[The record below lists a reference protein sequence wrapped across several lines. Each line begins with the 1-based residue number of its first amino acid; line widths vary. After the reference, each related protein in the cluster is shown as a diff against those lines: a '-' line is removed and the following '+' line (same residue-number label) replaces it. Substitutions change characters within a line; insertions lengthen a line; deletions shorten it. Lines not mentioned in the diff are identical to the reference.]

1 MAASDISLGLSGY
14 PESFAILLVYTDLT
28 HLGNTRL
35 SLLAENLYISF
46 ADTNLT

>member
-1 MAASDISLGLSGY
+1 MAVSDISLGLSGY
-14 PESFAILLVYTDLT
+14 PESFATQLVYIDLT
-28 HLGNTRL
+28 HLGDTHL